1 MSRLSGT
8 EQQIAIR
15 PANTVYTALIGICVV
30 LLIIGLIVLWVR
42 HDTLFGKSLIAPS

>member
-8 EQQIAIR
+8 EQQQQIPYR
-15 PANTVYTALIGICVV
+15 PVNTVYTALVGICVM

-42 HDTLFGKSLIAPS
+42 HGTLFGKGLHE